1 VIHFDTS
8 FLVDL
13 EKELA
18 RDTLGPAF
26 EFLESTD
33 ENELLAVSVH
43 VLAEL
48 RAGAEAAKHQVRTH
62 EGLDRL
68 LAGFLTVYPD
78 QRFAP
83 MYARLWAATNRNK
96 RTVPAMDLLIA
107 TAAIIDDASIVTRNA
122 RDFLRVPGL
131 RVLTY

>member
-13 EKELA
+13 GKELVREA
-18 RDTLGPAF
+18 PGPAF
-26 EFLESTD
+26 EFIEALGET
-33 ENELLAVSVH
+33 ELLAISVH

-48 RAGAEAAKHQVRTH
+48 RVGAEFAKHQIRTH
-62 EGLDRL
+62 EALDQL

-83 MYARLWAATNRNK
+83 VYARLWVAINRGK
-96 RTVPAMDLLIA
+96 RTMPAMDLLIA
-107 TAAIIDDASIVTRNA
+107 TAAIIDDAAVVTKNT

-131 RVLTY
+131 RVLGY

>member
-13 EKELA
+13 GSEVVREA
-18 RDTLGPAF
+18 PGAAF
-26 EFLESTD
+26 EFIEALGET
-33 ENELLAVSVH
+33 ELLAISVH

-48 RAGAEAAKHQVRTH
+48 RVGAEFARHQVRTH
-62 EGLDRL
+62 EALDQL

-83 MYARLWAATNRNK
+83 MYARLWVAINRSK
-96 RTVPAMDLLIA
+96 RTMPAMDLLIA
-107 TAAIIDDASIVTRNA
+107 TAALIDDAPVVTRNVK
-122 RDFLRVPGL
+122 DFSRIPGL
-131 RVLTY
+131 RVLSY